1 MHMPSSMLFVA
12 PTLPFPANTG
22 FKIRLA
28 NLLKAARAQGPVK
41 FIGYVDTDP
50 QNAEDTAAGIRELRE
65 ICPDMVLIPQG
76 EEGQWPSFKH
86 DSLRWALRHYLCRR
100 GAFIYREYAC
110 GDLIREVRKHA
121 PAADVIWVA
130 RLNIAQR
137 LREFGPRIIVDLDD
151 LESVKIARRMKGWK
165 LALPV
170 LAARY
175 DQWKTRRTEQAAVAT
190 FGRIVVCSE
199 HDAQAWRRGRE
210 RVWIVPNG
218 FDEALLSLPLATAG
232 PPRVIF
238 TGALFYWPNTEA
250 ALLFARK
257 IMPHLLERQPGL
269 EFWIVGRSPP
279 ARVRALDDGKTIR
292 VFADVAEVPPY
303 LRQASVSVVPLR
315 VGGGTRLKILESLAA
330 GVPVVTTSVGVE
342 GIALEPNRHF
352 LLANTPTE
360 FVAQILRLLQDP
372 SLGQRQVLE
381 AREAIARRYA
391 WRSIRDAL
399 GGQLRDFRLRSA
411 RGAGTI
417 PDSQPPGAFP

>member
-1 MHMPSSMLFVA
+1 MPPFMLFVA

-28 NLLKAARAQGPVK
+28 NLLKAACAQGPVK
-41 FIGYVDTDP
+41 FIGYVDMDP
-50 QNAEDTAAGIRELRE
+50 RNAGDTEAGIRELRE
-65 ICPDMVLIPQG
+65 TCPDMVLIPQG
-76 EEGQWPSFKH
+76 EEGQWPAFEH
-86 DSLRWALRHYLCRR
+86 DSLRWALRHYLGRR

-110 GDLIREVRKHA
+110 DTLLREVRKHA

-130 RLNIAQR
+130 RLYIAHR
-137 LREFGPRIIVDLDD
+137 LREFGSRIVVDLDD

-165 LALPV
+165 LSLPV

-175 DQWKTRRTEQAAVAT
+175 DQWKTRRTEQAALGA
-190 FGRIVVCSE
+190 FGRLVVCSE
-199 HDAQAWRRGRE
+199 HDALAWRGGRDK
-210 RVWIVPNG
+210 VWIVPNG
-218 FDEALLSLPLATAG
+218 FDEALLSLPLPPAG

-250 ALLFARK
+250 ALFFVRK
-257 IMPHLLERQPGL
+257 VMPQLLARQPTL

-279 ARVRALDDGKTIR
+279 AEVRALDDGKTIR

-303 LRQASVSVVPLR
+303 LRQAAVSVVPLR

-342 GIALEPNRHF
+342 GIALEPDRHF
-352 LLANTPTE
+352 LLANTPDE
-360 FVAQILRLLQDP
+360 FVAQILRLLENP
-372 SLGQRQVLE
+372 SLGHRQVLE
-381 AREAIARRYA
+381 AREAIAQRYT

-399 GGQLRDFRLRSA
+399 SAQLRDFRLRSA
-411 RGAGTI
+411 SATGTI
-417 PDSQPPGAFP
+417 HDSEPPGAFP